1 MGPKNQASA
10 ASPQRVSCAPPR
22 GRYRKPLREFNLAPT
37 AFPASTPDMC
47 LILIVDDHDDVRG
60 ALGAALR
67 DAGHEVELAADGDV
81 ALSWLSAH
89 AEKPPCLIILD
100 LRMPKMDGWDF
111 LQAFRERTAGAHLPV
126 IVLSGLFK
134 QGDLKPV
141 LNAQAFWSK
150 PVDPDQLENVHEH
163 CPAHRQS
170 WPPASA
176 PL

>member
-1 MGPKNQASA
+1 
-10 ASPQRVSCAPPR
+10 
-22 GRYRKPLREFNLAPT
+22 
-37 AFPASTPDMC
+37 MC

-67 DAGHEVELAADGDV
+67 DAGHEVELA
-81 ALSWLSAH
+81 
-89 AEKPPCLIILD
+89 
-100 LRMPKMDGWDF
+100 
-111 LQAFRERTAGAHLPV
+111 TA
-126 IVLSGLFK
+126 GLFK

-141 LNAQAFWSK
+141 LKAQAFWSK